1 MDSTLLGNS
10 TGGIICETRP
20 TNFGAI
26 TMLTRLRIK
35 NLKGLRDTGDMAIR
49 PLTFFIGPNS
59 AGKSTAIEALLMIR
73 QTVDSRDM
81 KNPLLIDGPYVKLNS
96 YRDLIFRHDTENNL
110 SIELDYV
117 PDYEQLYM
125 SLLHHSVKGISVSL
139 AASFSYDSKTNQ
151 IHAERVTF
159 ETHPPDDRPTTTFRL
174 LYIEKMKVQMALSEG
189 KRYTFSLEIKT
200 NDADYP
206 DHSVIPFINWRARPS
221 KFYTFPVKGDSE
233 VMGDDDFAYDF
244 AVALEEVF
252 KNSFYIGPLRA
263 EPRRVYVTSGETP
276 QDVGL
281 RGERSVDVL
290 KSVSGD
296 PDQISRLFKKVSHW
310 LSKFDMALDV
320 NLRQLTDGYFFV
332 ELTNPHTK
340 VPVNLAD
347 TGFGGSQVL
356 PVIVQGFYAPDQSLL
371 MFEQPE
377 IHLHPRSQATLGD
390 LFIDI
395 ADDNKRLIVETHS
408 EHMISRVQ
416 RRIAE
421 GTVRREDVAIHYF
434 EPNEGGTRVFE
445 IKLNE
450 DGQFVDDGLPENFFA
465 EGYIESM
472 EHLKAIAS
480 K

>member
-1 MDSTLLGNS
+1 M
-10 TGGIICETRP
+10 
-20 TNFGAI
+20 

-49 PLTFFIGPNS
+49 PLTFLIGPNS

-73 QTVDSRDM
+73 QTVDSRDQ

-96 YRDLIFRHDTENNL
+96 YRDLIYGHHTENQL
-110 SIELDYV
+110 SIELG
-117 PDYEQLYM
+117 
-125 SLLHHSVKGISVSL
+125 LLPWHEFESDLFEGKFEDLEVLLSVS
-139 AASFSYDSKTNQ
+139 FGYDKKRSR
-151 IHAERVTF
+151 IHPTSVIL
-159 ETHPPDDRPTTTFRL
+159 ETHLRGDSAPIESGSFRV
-174 LYIEKMKVQMALSEG
+174 KSQMIRTSNG
-189 KRYTFSLEIKT
+189 KYTRSLEITSEKQFVPYLWEVPDIEW
-200 NDADYP
+200 ND
-206 DHSVIPFINWRARPS
+206 HPS
-221 KFYTFPVKGDSE
+221 KFYLFPIEVLHDTIDRPPTGDMWFHEFAHVIEDIFEDTF
-233 VMGDDDFAYDF
+233 Y
-244 AVALEEVF
+244 L
-252 KNSFYIGPLRA
+252 GPLRA

-290 KSVSGD
+290 KSAGGD
-296 PDQISRLFKKVSHW
+296 ADLAPRLFEKVSHW
-310 LSKFDMALDV
+310 LKKFDIAVEV
-320 NLRQLTDGYFFV
+320 NLRQLTEGYFFV
-332 ELTNPHTK
+332 EITNPFTK

-356 PVIVQGFYAPDQSLL
+356 PVIVQGFYQDPNSVLL
-371 MFEQPE
+371 LEQPE

-395 ADDNKRLIVETHS
+395 ANDNKRLIVETHS
-408 EHMISRVQ
+408 EHMISRIQ

-421 GTVRREDVAIHYF
+421 GTVKREDVAIHYF
-434 EPNEGGTRVFE
+434 EPNEDGTRVFE

-450 DGQFVDDGLPENFFA
+450 DGQFIDDGLPENFFA